1 MTTKNEG
8 LDNSAMLY
16 HIEQAQQSNFRTLS
30 RLTEDVYR
38 RVCDLELLLN
48 DNPDAMQI
56 IDKLNIALL
65 HTLTQATYTGR
76 ALGGALN
83 PNKSVPTDQRDAVR
97 VLLEGM
103 AAVLPPTDTK
113 TAIDY

>member
-1 MTTKNEG
+1 MTTKKQD
-8 LDNSAMLY
+8 LDNTVLMY
-16 HIEQAQQSNFRTLS
+16 DIEQAQQSNFRTLS

-38 RVCDLELLLN
+38 QVCSLEELSI
-48 DNPDAMQI
+48 DNPEAMQI

-83 PNKSVPTDQRDAVR
+83 PNKSVPTDQRAAVKS
-97 VLLEGM
+97 LLEGM
-103 AAVLPPTDTK
+103 AAVLP
-113 TAIDY
+113 